1 MQNDQPPASGSPTSG
16 LRKAFGLAVLLGGLA
31 VVVAVIAVP
40 MTSDPESVVLP
51 SEPTQ
56 LRPTE
61 TTATT
66 IGEEDQVVARL
77 REVLKVRDRA
87 YRSRDASLL
96 RKIYTPD
103 CPCLRGDERA
113 IEQLLRD
120 DAVWVGS
127 STSVSI
133 RKVDRESDR
142 LWIIEAIFAASPFRI
157 ETESGSLIRSV
168 EEQRKLFRF
177 ALVRTTDESLLLGVA
192 DPVGDS
198 ER

>member
-1 MQNDQPPASGSPTSG
+1 MQNDQPRAFRSPTSG

-31 VVVAVIAVP
+31 VVVAVIAVAR
-40 MTSDPESVVLP
+40 TSDPESAALP
-51 SEPTQ
+51 TEPTES
-56 LRPTE
+56 RSTE

-113 IEQLLRD
+113 IEQLLKD
-120 DAVWVGS
+120 DAVWVSS

-142 LWIIEAIFAASPFRI
+142 LWIVEAMFEASPFRI
-157 ETESGSLIRSV
+157 ETESGSLIRAV
-168 EEQRKLFRF
+168 EGQRRLFRF
-177 ALVRTTDESLLLGVA
+177 ALVRTTDESLLLGIA
-192 DPVGDS
+192 DPVDDS